1 MLKPI
6 SLVLTLASMAI
17 ATEAQAQHFLRRG
30 HASKPAAVASPSVGV
45 ASTTPLVPYSYYTLS
60 SRPARTY
67 VGYGADE
74 FPFLGSPYG
83 HPYDPWTWPM
93 MSGYYT
99 SGLARYYQPPV
110 K

>member
-1 MLKPI
+1 MIKPMTLLL
-6 SLVLTLASMAI
+6 SLAGFAI
-17 ATEAQAQHFLRRG
+17 VSDAQAQHFLRRG
-30 HASKPAAVASPSVGV
+30 NASHAVATAGPTAGSAP
-45 ASTTPLVPYSYYTLS
+45 TTLAPYSYYTLS

-74 FPFLGSPYG
+74 FPFHGSPYG

-99 SGLARYYQPPV
+99 TGLARYYQAPL